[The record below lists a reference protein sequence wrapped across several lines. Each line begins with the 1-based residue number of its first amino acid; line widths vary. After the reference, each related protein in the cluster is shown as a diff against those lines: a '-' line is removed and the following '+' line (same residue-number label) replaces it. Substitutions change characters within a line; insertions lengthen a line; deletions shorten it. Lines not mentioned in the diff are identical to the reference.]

1 MHSTSNSSTFA
12 FPLALTLG
20 VALNLFSNLTSW
32 GQAPPPT
39 KATALFSWQ
48 TSEAQVKRTRG
59 RSNLNNC
66 SIAPAA
72 PTCFPLLL
80 DTTGHQ
86 NLAQGKNVN
95 TSFPNNGAVIT
106 EIRVRFLNRRG
117 LPIPGRTRPVIIT
130 REFDLRPGDIYNQ
143 KLAQFGLRRV
153 SDLDIVRR
161 ASLTLKPTA
170 KPNRIVMVVNVVE
183 RSSFTASLSTD
194 TRSPSALPG
203 PFQPRAVSPGADID
217 SGFAVGGSAQLRNL
231 GGNNQNLAVRITGGA
246 RVLNGELSFTNP
258 WIAGDRL
265 RTGYSVNVFNQRA
278 VQSVFT
284 GGDRNVNLPDGGEA
298 WVHRFGG
305 GVEFFRPLDSDL
317 TAALGLSYQQV
328 SVRDG
333 MFSSILEKRD
343 EKGNRLTFSDRG
355 LDDLLTLSFRAALER
370 RNDKE
375 NPTSGS
381 RVLVGIDQSIPV
393 GEANILFTRL
403 SANYLQYIPL
413 PLFGF
418 TTGSRTLILN
428 LQAGTMLGDVP
439 GYEAFNLSAGLT
451 RGFGGGGI
459 GTGRSFVEATAQ
471 YNFPVAIFSLFKQKV
486 NLNGELFV
494 DYASDLN
501 SGTRVLGKPAIVRSK
516 PGEGLGYGFGL
527 TAKTSFG
534 TATLEFARSYSR
546 DNQVIFTLGER
557 F

>member
-1 MHSTSNSSTFA
+1 MHSTSNSSTFV

-20 VALNLFSNLTSW
+20 VAVNLFSNLTSW

-48 TSEAQVKRTRG
+48 TSQAQLKRTRG
-59 RSNLNNC
+59 RSNLKNC
-66 SIAPAA
+66 SIASAA

-80 DTTGHQ
+80 NTTGHQ
-86 NLAQGKNVN
+86 NLAQGNAN
-95 TSFPNNGAVIT
+95 TSSPNNGAVIT
-106 EIRVRFLNRRG
+106 EIRVRFLNQRG
-117 LPIPGRTRPVIIT
+117 LPIPGRTRPFIIT

-143 KLAQFGLRRV
+143 KLAQFGLQRV
-153 SDLDIVRR
+153 SNLDIVRR
-161 ASLTLKPTA
+161 ASLTLKPTGEQ
-170 KPNRIVMVVNVVE
+170 NRVVMVVNVVE
-183 RSSFTASLSTD
+183 RNPFTASLSTD

-231 GGNNQNLAVRITGGA
+231 GGNNQNLALRITGGA
-246 RVLNGELSFTNP
+246 RILNGELSFTDP
-258 WIAGDRL
+258 WIAGDGQ

-284 GGDRNVNLPDGGEA
+284 GGDRNVNLSDGGEA
-298 WVHRFGG
+298 WVHRLGG
-305 GVEFFRPLDSDL
+305 GVQFFRPLASDL

-328 SVRDG
+328 SVRDD

-343 EKGNRLTFSDRG
+343 QRGNRLTFSDREQ
-355 LDDLLTLSFRAALER
+355 DDLLALSFRAALER

-381 RVLVGIDQSIPV
+381 RVLVGIDQSIPI

-501 SGTRVLGKPAIVRSK
+501 SGASVLGKPAIVRSK

-527 TAKTSFG
+527 SAKTSFG
-534 TATLEFARSYSR
+534 TATLEFAWSDTR